1 MIECVIKS
9 INYHNHD
16 LHSLNSHIYRFNRM
30 LFDIPKPRTIFSVT
44 QIIST
49 LSRIVE
55 QQPQLQNVWV
65 KGQVSNLSK
74 PTSGHIYFTLKDEKN
89 TIRCVLFKGSASR
102 LKFIP
107 PNGDE
112 VLVQGRINIYGAS
125 SQYQIIVNDV
135 EPLGIGALQ
144 RAFDDLKKRLSDEGL
159 FDSQHK
165 KPLPRYPNKIGVI
178 TSETGAAIQDIQK
191 QLRNRYPLAE
201 LLLHPTLV
209 QGELAAAQI
218 AQAIKALNT
227 RTDIDVL
234 IVGRGGGS
242 MEDLWAFNEEIVARA
257 IFESNIPIVSAVGH
271 ETDFTISDMV
281 ADQRSPTPSA
291 AVELVVPDMQ
301 ELIPQLKA
309 VKERLNHLIL
319 QKLQDTHE
327 KLNALQDGLSPTKRR
342 DSINQ
347 LSQTIDDLEAAY
359 QKAIIDKIEVDNNQL
374 KSLAA
379 QLNGLSPLATLKRGY
394 SICRTVSGEIITSS
408 NQIKKD
414 EILDVKLSQGSLVC
428 TVNDTLE

>member
-1 MIECVIKS
+1 MIG
-9 INYHNHD
+9 
-16 LHSLNSHIYRFNRM
+16 FNRM
-30 LFDIPKPRTIFSVT
+30 QFDIPQPRTIFSVT
-44 QIIST
+44 QIIKT

-55 QQPQLQNVWV
+55 KQPQLQNVWV

-89 TIRCVLFKGSASR
+89 TIRCVLFKSSASR
-102 LKFIP
+102 LKFRP
-107 PNGDE
+107 SDGDE
-112 VLVQGRINIYGAS
+112 VLVQGRINIYGVS

-144 RAFDDLKKRLSDEGL
+144 RAFDDLKMQLSDEGL
-159 FDSQHK
+159 FDPQHK
-165 KPLPRYPNKIGVI
+165 KPLPKYPNKIGVI

-191 QLRNRYPLAE
+191 QLKNRFPLAE

-209 QGELAAAQI
+209 QGELAASQI
-218 AQAIKALNT
+218 AKAIKTMNK

-234 IVGRGGGS
+234 IIGRGGGS

-257 IFESNIPIVSAVGH
+257 IFDSNIPIVSAVGH

-281 ADQRSPTPSA
+281 ADHRSPTPTA
-291 AVELVVPDMQ
+291 AVGHVVPDLQ
-301 ELIPQLKA
+301 ELIPQLKS

-319 QKLQDTHE
+319 QKLINKNEQIITLKD
-327 KLNALQDGLSPTKRR
+327 ALSPTKRK

-347 LSQTIDDLEAAY
+347 LSQTIDNLEAIY
-359 QKAIIDKIEVDNNQL
+359 QKSIIDKIEINNNQL

-394 SICRTVSGEIITSS
+394 SICRTVSGEIITA
-408 NQIKKD
+408 NHQIKKD
-414 EILDVKLSQGSLVC
+414 ERLDVKLSQGNLVC
-428 TVNDTLE
+428 TVNECLE

>member
-1 MIECVIKS
+1 MIGF
-9 INYHNHD
+9 D
-16 LHSLNSHIYRFNRM
+16 RM

-49 LSRIVE
+49 ITRLLE

-65 KGQVSNLSK
+65 KGQVSNLST
-74 PTSGHIYFTLKDEKN
+74 PRSGHIYFTLKDEKN
-89 TIRCVLFKGSASR
+89 TIRSVLFKNSASR
-102 LKFIP
+102 LKF
-107 PNGDE
+107 NLEDGDE
-112 VLVQGRINIYGAS
+112 VLVQGRINIYGVS

-144 RAFDDLKKRLSDEGL
+144 RAYEDLKVRLSDEGL
-159 FDSQHK
+159 FDPQYK
-165 KPLPRYPNKIGVI
+165 KPLPRYPTKIGVI
-178 TSETGAAIQDIQK
+178 TSETGAAIQDIQT
-191 QLRNRYPLAE
+191 QLTNRFPLAE
-201 LLLHPTLV
+201 LLLYPTLV
-209 QGELAAAQI
+209 QGEFAASQI
-218 AQAIKALNT
+218 AKAIKTMNN

-242 MEDLWAFNEEIVARA
+242 IEDLWAFNEEIVARA

-281 ADQRSPTPSA
+281 ADHRSPTPTA
-291 AVELVVPDMQ
+291 AAEHVVPDMQ

-309 VKERLNHLIL
+309 AKERLNNLIFH
-319 QKLQDTHE
+319 KLEDKKEQ
-327 KLNALQDGLSPTKRR
+327 LNALDDALSPTKRR
-342 DSINQ
+342 DNINQ
-347 LSQTIDDLEAAY
+347 LSQIIDDLEAAY

-394 SICRTVSGEIITSS
+394 SICRTVSGEIITAYHHI
-408 NQIKKD
+408 NKD
-414 EILDVKLSQGSLVC
+414 DKLNVKLSQGNLVC
-428 TVNDTLE
+428 TVNECLE

>member
-1 MIECVIKS
+1 
-9 INYHNHD
+9 
-16 LHSLNSHIYRFNRM
+16 M

-65 KGQVSNLSK
+65 KGQVSNLSR
-74 PTSGHIYFTLKDEKN
+74 PTSGHIYFTLKDKKN
-89 TIRCVLFKGSASR
+89 TIRSVLFKGSASR

-107 PNGDE
+107 RDGDE

-159 FDSQHK
+159 FDPQHK
-165 KPLPRYPNKIGVI
+165 KPLPRYPNKIAVI

-309 VKERLNHLIL
+309 AKERFNHLIL

-327 KLNALQDGLSPTKRR
+327 KLNALQDGLSLTKRK
-342 DSINQ
+342 DNINQ
-347 LSQTIDDLEAAY
+347 LSQTIDDLEVAY

-408 NQIKKD
+408 DQINKN

-428 TVNDTLE
+428 TVNDSLE